1 MRSSRQ
7 FRSFRSYPDAL
18 PFGVKWL
25 LISNIVV
32 FFLSILFPEKVIG
45 YFQLDPNMLVHRF
58 AIWQLVTYMF
68 LHGGLLHILFNML
81 TLYWFGPDLERTW
94 GTPRF
99 LKFYFICGV
108 GAGIC
113 FSIVELLSPVV
124 HPTIGASGAI
134 YGILMAYGMLFPDR
148 TVLFFFIIPMKIRH
162 LVWLMGLMALYFS
175 VAGGN
180 AGVANVAHLGGLAVG
195 YVYMKTR
202 FARFDTGMFSRR
214 YQQWKMQ
221 RAKKKFQVYMRK
233 HGGPGGTMLQ

>member
-32 FFLSILFPEKVIG
+32 FFLSILFPERVIG
-45 YFQLDPNMLVHRF
+45 YFHLDPDMLVHRF

-68 LHGGLLHILFNML
+68 LHGGILHILFNML

-113 FSIVELLSPVV
+113 FAVVELFSPVI
-124 HPTIGASGAI
+124 HTTIGASGAI

-148 TVLFFFIIPMKIRH
+148 VLLGTVALICSTPGTEPTGAWAPWTVAGWPSIVSVTLATGFTTPEIRLSSFPAG
-162 LVWLMGLMALYFS
+162 LVWPEPVM
-175 VAGGN
+175 
-180 AGVANVAHLGGLAVG
+180 
-195 YVYMKTR
+195 
-202 FARFDTGMFSRR
+202 
-214 YQQWKMQ
+214 
-221 RAKKKFQVYMRK
+221 
-233 HGGPGGTMLQ
+233 